1 MYSLN
6 TLVYCIILFINLFI
20 LPVCHPLQIMYN
32 VCDLI
37 YNIITLYI

>member
-6 TLVYCIILFINLFI
+6 TLVYFIIYLLIFI
-20 LPVCHPLQIMYN
+20 LYVCHPLQIMYI

-37 YNIITLYI
+37 NNIITLYI